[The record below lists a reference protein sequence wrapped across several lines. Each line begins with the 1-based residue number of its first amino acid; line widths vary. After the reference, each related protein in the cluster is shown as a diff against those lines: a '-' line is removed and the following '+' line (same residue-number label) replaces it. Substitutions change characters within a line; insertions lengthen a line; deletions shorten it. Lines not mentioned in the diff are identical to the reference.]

1 MIRPCFILSAFVK
14 VFVFYSLFL
23 TWSIYGQEKDTGLAV
38 ENDVSRVLPGAP
50 SLNQIEGLQLQS
62 VDQNKILTLEEFLG
76 MIKAYHPYVKQ
87 AKIDLS
93 AVEADLLASRGVFD
107 PKLSVKGASKTF
119 DGENYYEK
127 LGATFK
133 IPTYFGIDLIGTYD
147 RNEGNYLNPSD
158 YLSNGVLYS
167 VGADIDLAR
176 GFWANE
182 RLNTLKQAKLYTR
195 QAEEKVLLQV
205 NKILFEATQSYL
217 KWYESYAAYRIWQQ
231 FVDNAEFRLSAVRS
245 AFERG
250 DVAAI
255 DTTEARIALNARAL
269 SFQQAKLDLR
279 QSALKV
285 SNYLWLDQVPL
296 ELSSEMRPEENLSSM
311 HARFVVL
318 NNDLTKHPLLRAGNF
333 GVAAGRLDQ
342 RLKTVGLLPEM
353 TLGYRWLSGDRN
365 FEQLGWALD
374 PQNNSTQFKLALPLF
389 LRKERGA
396 LKLSQLKLQEAELNL
411 AQNTLELSN
420 KIQGLEWAVDA
431 VQQQSDIASRL
442 VSDYQVLYNAEQ
454 VKFSQGESSLFLVNN
469 RESNY
474 IESILKRIK
483 TDASWVVA
491 QADLYFNLV
500 F

>member
-1 MIRPCFILSAFVK
+1 MNRTRFIWPAFFKAFMFSAVFCSGVILGQNDNNIPTPALDLTGALS
-14 VFVFYSLFL
+14 
-23 TWSIYGQEKDTGLAV
+23 Q
-38 ENDVSRVLPGAP
+38 
-50 SLNQIEGLQLQS
+50 NQ
-62 VDQNKILTLEEFLG
+62 VLTLEEFLG

-87 AKIDLS
+87 AKINLS
-93 AVEADLLASRGVFD
+93 TVEANLLASRGVFD
-107 PKLSVKGASKTF
+107 PKMSVKGASKTF

-133 IPTYFGIDLIGTYD
+133 IPTYFGIDLMGSFD
-147 RNEGNYLNPSD
+147 RNEGQYLNPSD
-158 YLSNGVLYS
+158 YLAEGELFSL
-167 VGADIDLAR
+167 GADIDLGR

-182 RLNTLKQAKLYTR
+182 RLNTLKQAKLYTK
-195 QAEEKVLLQV
+195 QAQEKVRLQV

-217 KWYESYAAYRIWQQ
+217 KWYESYMAYEIWQQ
-231 FVDNAEFRLSAVRS
+231 FVDNAEFRLDAVRE

-269 SFQQAKLDLR
+269 SFQQAQLELR

-296 ELSSEMRPEENLSSM
+296 ELSPEIRPEQNISGM
-311 HARFVVL
+311 QARFVVL
-318 NNDLTKHPLLRAGNF
+318 NKDISKHPLLQAANF
-333 GVAAGRLDQ
+333 GVATGRLDQ
-342 RLKTVGLLPEM
+342 RLKTAGLLPQM

-374 PQNNSTQFKLALPLF
+374 PQNNTTQFKVSLPLF

-396 LKLSQLKLQEAELNL
+396 LKLSQLKLQEANLNL
-411 AQNTLELSN
+411 AQSNLELSN
-420 KIQGLEWAVDA
+420 KIQGLEFAAEA
-431 VQQQSDIASRL
+431 VQQQSEMAQKL
-442 VSDYQVLYNAEQ
+442 VSDYQVLYKAEQ
-454 VKFSQGESSLFLVNN
+454 VKFAQGESSLFLVNS
-469 RESNY
+469 RESKY
-474 IESILKRIK
+474 IESILKKIK

>member
-1 MIRPCFILSAFVK
+1 MTRIHSTMPAFFKLSFLSAIFHVGIVIGQNVSITSVPELNRFVA
-14 VFVFYSLFL
+14 
-23 TWSIYGQEKDTGLAV
+23 TE
-38 ENDVSRVLPGAP
+38 
-50 SLNQIEGLQLQS
+50 
-62 VDQNKILTLEEFLG
+62 QNETLSLEEFLG

-87 AKIDLS
+87 AKINLS

-107 PKLSVKGASKTF
+107 PKMSVKGASKTF

-133 IPTYFGIDLIGTYD
+133 VPTYFGIDLIGSFD
-147 RNEGNYLNPSD
+147 RNQGAYLNPAD
-158 YLSNGVLYS
+158 YLATGELYS
-167 VGADIDLAR
+167 VGADIDLGR

-195 QAEEKVLLQV
+195 QAEEKARLQV

-217 KWYESYAAYRIWQQ
+217 KWYESYRSYGIWKQ
-231 FVDNAEFRLSAVRS
+231 FVDNAEFRLKAVRA

-255 DTTEARIALNARAL
+255 DTTEARIALNTRAL
-269 SFQQAKLDLR
+269 SFQQAQLELR

-296 ELSSEMRPEENLSSM
+296 ELSPEISPEQNISGVQ
-311 HARFVVL
+311 ARFVVL
-318 NNDLTKHPLLRAGNF
+318 SKDLSQHPLLQAANF

-342 RLKTVGLLPEM
+342 RLKTAGLLPEM

-374 PQNNSTQFKLALPLF
+374 PQNNTTQFKVSLPLF
-389 LRKERGA
+389 LRKERGT
-396 LKLSQLKLQEAELNL
+396 LKLSRLKLQEAQLNL
-411 AQNTLELSN
+411 AQNSIELNN
-420 KIQGLEWAVDA
+420 KIQGLEFAVNA
-431 VQQQSDIASRL
+431 VQKQSEMAQKL
-442 VSDYQVLYNAEQ
+442 VSDYELLYKAEQ
-454 VKFSQGESSLFLVNN
+454 VKFAQGESSLFLVNN
-469 RESNY
+469 RESKY
-474 IESILKRIK
+474 IESILTQIK

-491 QADLYFNLV
+491 QANLYFNLV